1 MRRPRVEYTRIPALP
16 HVSALPRRHGDG
28 APDLNRFRC
37 TFTVYGMTTTTIAIR
52 RCERCLHEW
61 FPRKVGPPKKCP
73 RCQAPYPRFL
83 CLADGCE
90 EAFTSRHLRQMHLSV
105 DHMPLALDPDARPES
120 GPAVATETQP
130 DLAALAK
137 RIRRHVVRMVYGAQ
151 SGHIGGSLS
160 ATDIL
165 SVLFTSVLRHDPARP
180 DWPDR
185 DRFIMSKGH
194 CTPVQYA
201 VLAEVGYLPVEEL
214 ETFRRAGTRLQ
225 GHSVIGN
232 PPGVD
237 NSAGSLGMGLSF
249 GLGVRLAARLEN
261 RDLHA
266 YVMMGDGEQDEG
278 QVWEAAMAAPHH
290 HIDRLVAIVDRN
302 GIQNDDFTAKTMSS
316 EPLDEKYRSFGWA
329 VRSDVDGHNFDAI
342 EEALVWARDVRGQPG
357 VRDLRYGEG
366 QRRLVHGAQS
376 RLPRRA
382 A

>member
-1 MRRPRVEYTRIPALP
+1 MGTP
-16 HVSALPRRHGDG
+16 
-28 APDLNRFRC
+28 
-37 TFTVYGMTTTTIAIR
+37 
-52 RCERCLHEW
+52 
-61 FPRKVGPPKKCP
+61 
-73 RCQAPYPRFL
+73 
-83 CLADGCE
+83 
-90 EAFTSRHLRQMHLSV
+90 
-105 DHMPLALDPDARPES
+105 
-120 GPAVATETQP
+120 VATDAQS

-165 SVLFTSVLRHDPARP
+165 SVLFTNVLRHDPARS

-201 VLAEVGYLPVEEL
+201 VLAEFDYFPVEEL
-214 ETFRRAGTRLQ
+214 DTFRRAGTRLQ

-278 QVWEAAMAAPHH
+278 QVWEAAMAASHH
-290 HIDRLVAIVDRN
+290 KIDRLVALVDRN
-302 GIQNDDFTAKTMSS
+302 GIQNDDFTANTMSS
-316 EPLDEKYRSFGWA
+316 DPLDEKYRSFGWA
-329 VRSDVDGHNFDAI
+329 VRSDVDGHDFEAI
-342 EEALVWARDVRGQPG
+342 EEALVWARDVRGQPACIIFDTVKGKG
-357 VRDLRYGEG
+357 VSFMEHNPAF
-366 QRRLVHGAQS
+366 HGAPPSDEQYEQAMQE
-376 RLPRRA
+376 LA
-382 A
+382 DGA